1 MTTIVRELLQY
12 HVLRKENLDGLV
24 TRLAKLQALA
34 APVSRG
40 DGAYAFARV
49 HDAREIAL
57 RHVPTI
63 LPPKKYFLPP
73 RETLLQFDV
82 RRGLHIETVGDGEP
96 LTLLGVHTCDIAGIQ
111 CLNMVHSERPRDYNY
126 LLRKRVI
133 TVIGLECTEY
143 CDGHASCALVGSHLP
158 SGGYDLFLT
167 DLGDRYLVHVN
178 TQAGDDIVD
187 AIKVF
192 APAGEED
199 LAALD
204 ALREAKRGRFRAE
217 VALDPRRLPELFG
230 RSLEHPV
237 WHELD
242 GRCLACGNCTTVCP
256 TCYCFDVRD
265 EFRIDLATGRRIRAW
280 ESCQSEPFA
289 LVAGGENFRKTR
301 GTRQRHRYYRK
312 FAYPVGR
319 YHRFFCTGCG
329 RCSRAC
335 MAGIRLK
342 ETLGALAAGAAGA
355 EG

>member
-1 MTTIVRELLQY
+1 VQELLQY
-12 HVLRKENLDGLV
+12 HILRKENLDGLV
-24 TRLAKLQALA
+24 TRLAKLQPLA

-40 DGAYAFARV
+40 DGSFAFAPVR
-49 HDAREIAL
+49 DAREITL
-57 RHVPTI
+57 EYVPTI

-73 RETLLQFDV
+73 RETLLHFDV
-82 RRGLHIETVGDGEP
+82 RRGLHVETVGNNEP
-96 LTLLGVHTCDIAGIQ
+96 LTLFGVHTCDIAGIQ
-111 CLNMVHSERPRDYNY
+111 CLNMVFSERPRDYNY
-126 LLRKRVI
+126 LLRKRLI
-133 TVIGLECTEY
+133 TVIGLECNAY
-143 CDGHASCALVGSHLP
+143 CDAHASCALVGAHLP

-167 DLGDRYLVHVN
+167 DLGDRFLVHVN

-192 APAGEED
+192 APALERD
-199 LAALD
+199 LEAL
-204 ALREAKRGRFRAE
+204 ARLREAKRGIFRNE
-217 VALDPRRLPELFG
+217 VAVDPRRLPELFG
-230 RSLEHPV
+230 RRLEHPV

-242 GRCLACGNCTTVCP
+242 GRCLACGNCTSVCP

-289 LVAGGENFRKTR
+289 LVAGGENFRKSR
-301 GTRQRHRYYRK
+301 GSRQRHRYYRK
-312 FAYPVGR
+312 FAYPVEK

-342 ETLGALAAGAAGA
+342 ETLTTLAWGQG
-355 EG
+355 G